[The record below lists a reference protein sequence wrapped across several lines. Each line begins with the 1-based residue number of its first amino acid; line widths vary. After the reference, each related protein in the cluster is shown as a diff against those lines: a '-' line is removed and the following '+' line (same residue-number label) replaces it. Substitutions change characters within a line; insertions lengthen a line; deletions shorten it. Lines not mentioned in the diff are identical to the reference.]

1 MALLNHKA
9 IINSHSNV
17 VNVVDDDGD
26 TKAYDASGNE
36 VTLDTTKY
44 NTAKTAEDNLI
55 YQSQRRDEYPFW
67 AEQLDYI
74 YHHGIDKWKTD
85 MIDPIKTKYPKPS

>member
-26 TKAYDASGNE
+26 TKAMMQ
-36 VTLDTTKY
+36 VVMKL
-44 NTAKTAEDNLI
+44 L
-55 YQSQRRDEYPFW
+55 
-67 AEQLDYI
+67 
-74 YHHGIDKWKTD
+74 
-85 MIDPIKTKYPKPS
+85 

>member
-1 MALLNHKA
+1 MALLSHKA

-44 NTAKTAEDNLI
+44 NTAKTAEDNLA
-55 YQSQRRDEYPFW
+55 YQEKRAEEYPEW
-67 AEQLDYI
+67 GIQLDYI
-74 YHHGIDKWKTD
+74 YHNGLEKWKTD
-85 MIDPIKTKYPKPS
+85 IVDPVKNKYPKPS